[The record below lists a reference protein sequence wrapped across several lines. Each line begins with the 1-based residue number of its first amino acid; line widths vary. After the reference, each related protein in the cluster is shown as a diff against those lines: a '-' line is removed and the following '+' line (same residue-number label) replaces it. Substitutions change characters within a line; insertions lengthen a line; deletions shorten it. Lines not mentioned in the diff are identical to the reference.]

1 MSEILRQDMEMNL
14 PINIKLDELQ
24 GRLQDFINQDKEKS
38 VEQGKIV
45 PLGVLRQDTE
55 PTHWTGTISLASR
68 IDSGELTQSEV
79 ESQHQKLNYFFVDT
93 KNGSP
98 KRCGDG
104 RPIEGYSPTD
114 IDWYGKSRGAQL
126 FGGTGGDAIGLR
138 LAKGFTDGATFGE
151 DVAIT
156 SNIFSG
162 DFAPGG
168 HIDNHAEGQKTGC
181 GAIDGQVRKN
191 DIIND
196 ADKFQT
202 LEAVLTFLYEK
213 AGMELSSDFF
223 DKLKQNAESLHK
235 NSTSYFSDKHN
246 AQSKITEISPEGIE
260 KLIGKHN
267 ETSLTLNFVEGTTF
281 DRDRYSSDSDGKI
294 QNFNIDVWA
303 ILKEHGANTGFV
315 LADQIATALDLTDG
329 SIEVFARVPV

>member
-14 PINIKLDELQ
+14 PINAKLDELQ
-24 GRLQDFINQDKEKS
+24 SKLQDFIKQDKEKS
-38 VEQGKIV
+38 AEQGNVV

-55 PTHWTGTISLASR
+55 QSHWTGAISLASR
-68 IDSGELTQSEV
+68 INSGELTQSEV
-79 ESQHQKLNYFFVDT
+79 ESQYQKLNYFFVDT

-114 IDWYGKSRGAQL
+114 IDWYGKGRGAQL

-156 SNIFSG
+156 SNIFSS
-162 DFAPGG
+162 DFAPGD
-168 HIDNHAEGQKTGC
+168 HIDDHAEGQKTGC
-181 GAIDGQVRKN
+181 GAIDGQARKN
-191 DIIND
+191 DILND
-196 ADKFQT
+196 PDKSQT

-213 AGMELSSDFF
+213 AGMELPSNFF
-223 DKLKQNAESLHK
+223 GKLKQNAESLYK

-246 AQSKITEISPEGIE
+246 AQSKITEISPNGIE

-303 ILKEHGANTGFV
+303 IIKDHKRDTGFV

-329 SIEVFARVPV
+329 SIEVFARIPS